1 MSQAFVKENDEEWLH
16 DVQPTVNAL
25 IVYLTRQNNG
35 IRVYEKSVD
44 IDKRTGKELHKMS
57 NGLDYVKDGNGQWEM
72 IF

>member
-16 DVQPTVNAL
+16 DVQPTVDAL

-57 NGLDYVKDGNGQWEM
+57 NGLDYVKDGNGKWEM

>member
-35 IRVYEKSVD
+35 IRVYEKSVN
-44 IDKRTGKELHKMS
+44 IDKKTGKELHKMS
-57 NGLDYVKDGNGQWEM
+57 NGLDYVKDANGKWEM